1 MYARATGV
9 LYVFTLIL
17 EVRLLFIKSLHMN
30 LIPHRHSNLICQV
43 TQASYTSGVIVYLFS
58 FLDPPY
64 SNAKNSDSQHSGLSL
79 WHKHHEGR

>member
-43 TQASYTSGVIVYLFS
+43 TQASYTSGVIDLFV
-58 FLDPPY
+58 FI
-64 SNAKNSDSQHSGLSL
+64 SGPSIF
-79 WHKHHEGR
+79 KRQEFRFTT